1 MFSIRRHD
9 QEPFLLCLYYS
20 FPSNL
25 LDSPLL
31 SGIRIISVHLS
42 VAYVATP
49 FHYLMPQIGIFAAE
63 RSRKC
68 HKYTKLYEAKLV
80 AHVIPIN
87 RPGMQ
92 SLYSY
97 TSALYYNCRQATF
110 HKVAGGFV
118 TPSPAV
124 FHTPSKY
131 LYGMSYCIRSGRVL
145 VSSGTGRFFGAA
157 LFWTLYCTKL
167 LLPFSEFL
175 ILLCLIFLEFFCE
188 ILSRSYRYT

>member
-110 HKVAGGFV
+110 HKVAGV
-118 TPSPAV
+118 LS
-124 FHTPSKY
+124 
-131 LYGMSYCIRSGRVL
+131 RRVL
-145 VSSGTGRFFGAA
+145 LCFTHRLSIFMACLIALGRAASQSVAA
-157 LFWTLYCTKL
+157 LAG
-167 LLPFSEFL
+167 FL
-175 ILLCLIFLEFFCE
+175 GPRYFGHYTVQNSCYHFLSF
-188 ILSRSYRYT
+188 